1 MAIPVDIQELLD
13 ARVVE
18 STRIEYKAGFNPAA
32 IVRTL
37 CAFANDMDN
46 TGGGYIL
53 IGVEEENGRP
63 KFPLKGVDLNDVDL
77 ILKKLLEYCHY
88 IEPLYE
94 PVSEPVKYFDLSD
107 NTEKEIIVIWA
118 PAGYG
123 RPYKAP
129 KNVLDPKSI
138 KEFYIRKFSSSVVAS
153 QLEMKELFYISS
165 SIPFDDRPCLPA
177 NVEDLSKDQIKSF
190 LYEIGSKIY
199 PDSDKK
205 SLLSLAQDL
214 RIVSGSPENI
224 KPLNVGIL
232 MFSDRTQKY
241 FPYARIELVFIPDPT
256 GTNMIE
262 KVFTGTL
269 QNQLRGAV
277 QYIKDNVIQEA
288 VIKHSDK
295 AEAERFFNY
304 PYEAIEEL
312 LANAVYHRSYQN
324 HEPVTVRIEKDSIEI
339 TSTPGFDR
347 TISDEAI
354 SNYNLRSRVYRNR
367 RIGEFLKELH
377 LTEGR
382 NTGFPNAFTALERN
396 GSGKPEFLMNDER
409 DFISV
414 IIPIH
419 PYFKSS
425 AKAEKDTL
433 YFEKVLSALEESMT
447 LTQLAHKMGYKGIS
461 RKLKSSLEIL
471 LSKRRVES
479 FIENGEIKYRKKRGY

>member
-63 KFPLKGVDLNDVDL
+63 KFPLKGVELNDVDL

-129 KNVLDPKSI
+129 KNVLESKSI

-153 QLEMKELFYISS
+153 QLEMTELFYISL

-177 NVEDLSKDQIKSF
+177 NVEDLSKDQIRSF

-241 FPYARIELVFIPDPT
+241 FPYARIELVFIPDSS

-269 QNQLRGAV
+269 QNQLRG
-277 QYIKDNVIQEA
+277 
-288 VIKHSDK
+288 
-295 AEAERFFNY
+295 
-304 PYEAIEEL
+304 
-312 LANAVYHRSYQN
+312 
-324 HEPVTVRIEKDSIEI
+324 
-339 TSTPGFDR
+339 GC
-347 TISDEAI
+347 
-354 SNYNLRSRVYRNR
+354 
-367 RIGEFLKELH
+367 
-377 LTEGR
+377 
-382 NTGFPNAFTALERN
+382 
-396 GSGKPEFLMNDER
+396 
-409 DFISV
+409 
-414 IIPIH
+414 PIH
-419 PYFKSS
+419 
-425 AKAEKDTL
+425 
-433 YFEKVLSALEESMT
+433 
-447 LTQLAHKMGYKGIS
+447 
-461 RKLKSSLEIL
+461 
-471 LSKRRVES
+471 
-479 FIENGEIKYRKKRGY
+479 